1 MEEATRKNVI
11 FLAIA
16 LVAVLMGVALGV
28 GLIMA
33 WPKLG
38 GPRTQAAMAQN
49 CTLDPESAAALA
61 AVRTAAE
68 AGQEELDT
76 LRVVIADLIERLE
89 SRPAGGGGGGPDN
102 LPPGYV
108 RQVND
113 FFNTATARSLLSSR
127 ISGTVKMGN
136 PSFVDW
142 DIITVPYTVSGK
154 THFLLVK
161 IKILDYY
168 DLQFDVLWDSL
179 EGAR

>member
-1 MEEATRKNVI
+1 MEDATRKNVI

-38 GPRTQAAMAQN
+38 GPKPQPTETQS
-49 CTLDPESAAALA
+49 CRLDPESAAALA
-61 AVRTAAE
+61 AVRAAAE
-68 AGQEELDT
+68 TSQEELDS
-76 LRVVIADLIERLE
+76 LRVVIADLIDRME
-89 SRPAGGGGGGPDN
+89 SRPSAGGGGPDN

-127 ISGTVKMGN
+127 ISGAVKMGD

-161 IKILDYY
+161 IKILDFY